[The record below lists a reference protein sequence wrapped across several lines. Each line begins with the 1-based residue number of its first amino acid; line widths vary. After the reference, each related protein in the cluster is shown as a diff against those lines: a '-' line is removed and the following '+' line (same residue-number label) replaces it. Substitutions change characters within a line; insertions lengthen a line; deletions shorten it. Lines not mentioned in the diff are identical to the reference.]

1 MALDTRLAFKFLQVN
16 YEYGLLDEMG
26 SIVGDAL
33 ETVMAEQRID
43 MEDVLNKLDGAGEQT
58 IERID
63 SLLEKWSNLFF
74 RLAANKSM
82 TRLQAALLR
91 IPAVRRG
98 AVRLAAALLRKGL
111 APGGAIVRDIDR
123 GGCAGG

>member
-1 MALDTRLAFKFLQVN
+1 MALDTRQAFKFLQVN

-33 ETVMAEQRID
+33 EIIMAEQRID
-43 MEDVLNKLDGAGEQT
+43 MEDVLNRMDGAGEQT
-58 IERID
+58 IERVD
-63 SLLEKWSNLFF
+63 RLLEKWSNLFF

-98 AVRLAAALLRKGL
+98 AVRLAVALLRKGL
-111 APGGAIVRDIDR
+111 APGGAIAREKDR
-123 GGCAGG
+123 GRCAGG

>member
-1 MALDTRLAFKFLQVN
+1 MALDTRMAFKFCQVN

-33 ETVMAEQRID
+33 EAVMAEQCID
-43 MEDVLNKLDGAGEQT
+43 MEDVLNRLDGAGEQT

-63 SLLEKWSNLFF
+63 SLLERRSNLFF
-74 RLAANKSM
+74 RLAANKPM

-98 AVRLAAALLRKGL
+98 AVRVAAALLRKGL
-111 APGGAIVRDIDR
+111 APGGAIARDKDR
-123 GGCAGG
+123 WRCAGG

>member
-1 MALDTRLAFKFLQVN
+1 MALDTRQAFKFLQLN

-33 ETVMAEQRID
+33 ETVMAEQRLD
-43 MEDVLNKLDGAGEQT
+43 MEDLLNRLDGAGEQA
-58 IERID
+58 IERVD
-63 SLLEKWSNLFF
+63 NLLEKWSNLFF

-98 AVRLAAALLRKGL
+98 AVRLAAALLRKSL
-111 APGGAIVRDIDR
+111 STGGAIARDEDR